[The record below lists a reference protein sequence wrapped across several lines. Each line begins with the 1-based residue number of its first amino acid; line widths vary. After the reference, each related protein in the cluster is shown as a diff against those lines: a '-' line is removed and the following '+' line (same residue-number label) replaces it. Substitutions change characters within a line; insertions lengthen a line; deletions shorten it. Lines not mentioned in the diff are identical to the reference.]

1 MVSGDIHSLRLRRVN
16 ILAIGGGGFIRNER
30 YGWRPGPLMQ
40 HALSLTGKETPK
52 VCGLFTAMGD
62 PASSI
67 ATWYAAWVG
76 RPERASHLAVMP
88 MPNVD
93 DVRRHLLDQD
103 AVFVDGGSVAGL
115 MVLWQLHGLDAIFR
129 EAWEA
134 GVVLF
139 GVSAGSLCWHTG
151 GTTDSFGPELRPW
164 TDGLG
169 LIPGSNCPHYDSEER
184 RRPLYQRP
192 GREGALQPGFA
203 ADDGVGLHYVGTELH
218 EAVADRDNASAWRVE
233 TAGETKVPT
242 RLLG

>member
-1 MVSGDIHSLRLRRVN
+1 MD
-16 ILAIGGGGFIRNER
+16 ILAIGGGGFQATER
-30 YGWRPGPLMQ
+30 YGWRPGPLVE
-40 HALSLTGKETPK
+40 HALSLTGKEAPR
-52 VCGLFTAMGD
+52 VCALYTATGD
-62 PASSI
+62 EAARI
-67 ATWYAAWVG
+67 ALWYAGWAAYGNGVQ
-76 RPERASHLAVMP
+76 ASHVAVMP

-93 DVRRHLLDQD
+93 DLRKHLLAQD
-103 AVFVDGGSVAGL
+103 AVYVGGGSVAGL
-115 MVLWQLHGLDAIFR
+115 MVLWRLHGLDAVFR

-139 GVSAGSLCWHTG
+139 GVSAGSLCWHSG

-184 RRPLYQRP
+184 RRPLYQRLV
-192 GREGALQPGFA
+192 REGALAPGFA

-218 EAVADRDNASAWRVE
+218 EAVSDREGASAWRVE
-233 TAGETKVPT
+233 VTGETKVPT